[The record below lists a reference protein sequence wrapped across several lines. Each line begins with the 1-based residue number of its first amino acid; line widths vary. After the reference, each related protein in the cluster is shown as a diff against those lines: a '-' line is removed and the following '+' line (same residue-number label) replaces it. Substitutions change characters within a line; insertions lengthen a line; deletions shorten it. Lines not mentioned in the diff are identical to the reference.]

1 MKIIKGILKLLCLA
15 SFEEAKE
22 HWRSQRETA
31 VIVMVLG
38 FWLIY
43 QLLFVLPSFE
53 YNEVLFWAAKPL
65 NALILLLLSLFLIYH
80 AELGVQV
87 VIEDYISTENV
98 RKYVLLLL
106 RLLRISVV
114 IVSIVSISSILI
126 GGGSS

>member
-1 MKIIKGILKLLCLA
+1 
-15 SFEEAKE
+15 AKE

-53 YNEVLFWAAKPL
+53 YNEVLFWAAEPL